1 MTVGEILRRERVKRK
16 LNLDQISRELKIS
29 PRFLEAIEDE
39 EFDKLPG
46 GVFARAFVRQYGSLL
61 GLNGDELAAQLQQVL
76 EPPAAVPVE
85 QPHLVKGGLA
95 PIQVPRMEEW
105 QSVGDHRFR
114 WSGSLSAAIMV
125 VVVMLVCSGVYAWL
139 QRPRNPVSAHNNPP
153 PAASATPA
161 TVRPAAAPES
171 VATATTPPV
180 VTPPEKKEGTPT
192 AATTATEAPATP
204 PGPVVKEMAPAQPNP
219 DATVHVAITADEP
232 VWILARSDGKFIFT
246 GTLEPH
252 QTRTVEGVRNV
263 VLRLGNAGG
272 VTILLNGK
280 PIGALGPKGHPR
292 TVQFTSGG
300 FQIVPAAKPPSDPAV
315 PMARL

>member
-1 MTVGEILRRERVKRK
+1 MTVGETLRRERVKRK

-29 PRFLEAIEDE
+29 PRFLEAIEGE

-46 GVFARAFVRQYGSLL
+46 GVFARAFVRQYASLL
-61 GLNGDELAAQLQQVL
+61 GLNGDELAAQLQPAL
-76 EPPAAVPVE
+76 EPPAAVPAE
-85 QPHLVKGGLA
+85 QPHLVKSGLA

-105 QSVGDHRFR
+105 QSVGDRRFR
-114 WSGSLSAAIMV
+114 WPGSLSAAIMV

-153 PAASATPA
+153 PAESAAPA
-161 TVRPAAAPES
+161 TAKPAAAPES
-171 VATATTPPV
+171 AATATTPPA
-180 VTPPEKKEGTPT
+180 VTPPEKKEETPT

-204 PGPVVKEMAPAQPNP
+204 PGPVAKEIAPAPPNP
-219 DATVHVAITADEP
+219 DATVHVEITADEP
-232 VWILARSDGKFIFT
+232 VWILARSDGKFMFT
-246 GTLEPH
+246 GTLEP
-252 QTRTVEGVRNV
+252 QQKRTVEGVRDV

-280 PIGALGPKGHPR
+280 PIGALGPKGQPR
-292 TVQFTSGG
+292 TVQFTPGG